1 MKYRKILFFSF
12 LSLFFACKMPKAVQN
27 TELGSYPL
35 YQQGD
40 LGMAYGPDR
49 SVFKLWA
56 PTATAVRLLLYPTGI
71 EGKPTQTVALHR
83 GDKGVWSATL
93 PGNQLGKYYTVQVKN
108 KDKWLDETPDP
119 WAKAVGVNGVRGQ
132 IIDLQATHPVGW
144 EQDKRPAPKSPT
156 DIIIYE
162 LHIRDLSIHSS
173 AGIQHKGQFLG
184 LAEAGTKSPE
194 GLSTGLDHL
203 KALGITHVHLLPA
216 FDFRS
221 IDERLPA
228 DQRPFNWGYDP
239 EHYNVPEGSYASD
252 PYDGAVRIRE
262 FKQMVQALHQAGIGV
277 ILDVVYNHTGTTDA
291 SVFNR
296 IEPGYFYRK
305 NADGTYSNASGCGNE
320 TASEKPMMRQF
331 MLESVLYWAKTYHI
345 DGFRFDLMGIHDQET
360 MNQMS
365 KALHQQNPN
374 VFIYGEGW
382 TSGGSPLPDSLR
394 ALKAHTWKLDRVAAF
409 SDDMRDGLKGSV
421 FEHRDRGFV
430 SGKPG
435 LEETIKFGIVAAT
448 QHPEV
453 DYSKVNYSK
462 APWAGQPG
470 QCINY
475 ASCHDNHSLWDKLS
489 IACPTAAET
498 DRIRMQK
505 LALGI
510 VLSAQGV
517 PFLDAGVEMCRSK
530 QGVENSFNSPDSI
543 NQIDWR
549 RKSQYQDVY
558 EYVKALIQLRK
569 NHPAFRMPTAEMIR
583 RNLQF
588 LPVSD
593 SQELVVYRINHGAN
607 GDRWQNILVLLNGSA
622 KATNYPLPAGTWTV
636 VADENSVDEQG
647 LRVLRGTKVTVP
659 GTSLMI
665 LVAE

>member
-1 MKYRKILFFSF
+1 
-12 LSLFFACKMPKAVQN
+12 
-27 TELGSYPL
+27 
-35 YQQGD
+35 
-40 LGMAYGPDR
+40 
-49 SVFKLWA
+49 
-56 PTATAVRLLLYPTGI
+56 
-71 EGKPTQTVALHR
+71 
-83 GDKGVWSATL
+83 
-93 PGNQLGKYYTVQVKN
+93 
-108 KDKWLDETPDP
+108 
-119 WAKAVGVNGVRGQ
+119 
-132 IIDLQATHPVGW
+132 
-144 EQDKRPAPKSPT
+144 
-156 DIIIYE
+156 
-162 LHIRDLSIHSS
+162 
-173 AGIQHKGQFLG
+173 
-184 LAEAGTKSPE
+184 
-194 GLSTGLDHL
+194 
-203 KALGITHVHLLPA
+203 
-216 FDFRS
+216 
-221 IDERLPA
+221 
-228 DQRPFNWGYDP
+228 
-239 EHYNVPEGSYASD
+239 
-252 PYDGAVRIRE
+252 
-262 FKQMVQALHQAGIGV
+262 
-277 ILDVVYNHTGTTDA
+277 
-291 SVFNR
+291 
-296 IEPGYFYRK
+296 
-305 NADGTYSNASGCGNE
+305 
-320 TASEKPMMRQF
+320 
-331 MLESVLYWAKTYHI
+331 
-345 DGFRFDLMGIHDQET
+345 
-360 MNQMS
+360 
-365 KALHQQNPN
+365 

-394 ALKAHTWKLDRVAAF
+394 ALKAHTGKLDRVAAF

-421 FEHRDRGFV
+421 FEHSDRGFV

-530 QGVENSFNSPDSI
+530 QGVENSFNAPDSI

-549 RKSQYQDVY
+549 RKSQYQEVY

-665 LVAE
+665 LMAE